1 MAGKSLET
9 LADTLEKAR
18 AMLVNQYVRQ
28 AHMMWNALTPA
39 DWWNDGMTYAVA
51 ARMALLEMALIQQVR
66 RLGVS

>member
-28 AHMMWNALTPA
+28 AHMMWNALT
-39 DWWNDGMTYAVA
+39 GGT
-51 ARMALLEMALIQQVR
+51 MA
-66 RLGVS
+66 